1 MRLTSFA
8 SGLAACK
15 IGMLSTTV
23 LATTVLG
30 VGAASA
36 ASLFENYLERGYSEV
51 AVYARTKAQN
61 TGAGSHFAQK
71 AADAASGKIVT
82 PDSPTDT
89 GRPVGYLAEQY
100 DAHTRLM
107 EALGAG
113 AAKDNARMAAVAQ
126 INYDCWLAELSA
138 GPGEPDSSACRLLF
152 YTALEQIAVE
162 PDVDEFVTL
171 AGPTATADAR
181 EHAVD
186 GNDNPDRSPPSDP
199 TIVMTDGAPA
209 ASSRQL
215 DAGPISALS
224 PLAAGEYSTAAWI
237 YTVPLAMPPA
247 PAPAAG
253 AASEHATG
261 TGAHDDDAGESAGT
275 GSGVTGALGGA
286 VDRTSDSLGG
296 TVSGVGGA
304 LGGTVD
310 GASAAVGGTVS
321 GAGGAVGGPIGG
333 VAEAA
338 GSAVSGLG
346 GAAGGAV
353 SGVADAAGG
362 AVAGVG
368 GALGGALGG
377 LGKERA
383 N

>member
-8 SGLAACK
+8 SSLAACK
-15 IGMLSTTV
+15 IGMLSTTI
-23 LATTVLG
+23 LATTILVVG
-30 VGAASA
+30 AGAASA

-61 TGAGSHFAQK
+61 TGAGTHFAQK
-71 AADAASGKIVT
+71 AADAANGKIVT
-82 PDSPTDT
+82 PDSPTGT
-89 GRPVGYLAEQY
+89 GRPVAYLAEQY

-107 EALGAG
+107 EALTAG

-138 GPGEPDSSACRLLF
+138 GPGESDSSDCRLLF
-152 YTALEQIAVE
+152 YTALQQIAVE
-162 PDVDEFVTL
+162 PDVDNFVTL
-171 AGPTATADAR
+171 AGPVTTADAS
-181 EHAVD
+181 EHAVG
-186 GNDNPDRSPPSDP
+186 GNDNPDRLPPSGP
-199 TIVMTDGAPA
+199 TIAMTNGTPVT
-209 ASSRQL
+209 SSQQL

-224 PLAAGEYSTAAWI
+224 PLASGEYSTAAWI
-237 YTVPLAMPPA
+237 YTIPLAMPPA
-247 PAPAAG
+247 PG

-261 TGAHDDDAGESAGT
+261 TGAQEDGAGESAGT

-286 VDRTSDSLGG
+286 VDRTSESLGG

-310 GASAAVGGTVS
+310 GASAAVGGTIS
-321 GAGGAVGGPIGG
+321 GAGGAVGGPAGG
-333 VAEAA
+333 VADAA
-338 GSAVSGLG
+338 GNAVSGLG

-368 GALGGALGG
+368 GGLGGALGG